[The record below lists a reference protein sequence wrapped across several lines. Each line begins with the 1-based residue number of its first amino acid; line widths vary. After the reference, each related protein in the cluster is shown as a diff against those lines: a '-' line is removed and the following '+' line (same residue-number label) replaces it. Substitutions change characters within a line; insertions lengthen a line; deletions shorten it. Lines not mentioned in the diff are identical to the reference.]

1 MIQSSHVPDQMKK
14 NICERASKALAVMN
28 RIVSKKEELSVLNK
42 EYKEL
47 INACETIM
55 IEEKIHSIN
64 IDEHKTMILKDKSSV
79 KALSKEFLEKY
90 IEDFCCKKLKGV
102 DPTKL
107 SRMMVEYV
115 MDARNSNK
123 KITKCVHFKSARK
136 NQRKRKIMDDDDVI
150 DSNNNINH
158 HQNQEVSVKLQ
169 NNNNHHTKHEEH
181 KENGVLRTLRS

>member
-1 MIQSSHVPDQMKK
+1 MIQSSHVPDLVKK

-64 IDEHKTMILKDKSSV
+64 IDEHKTMILKDKASV

-136 NQRKRKIMDDDDVI
+136 NHKKRKIMDDDVVI
-150 DSNNNINH
+150 DSNNSINN
-158 HQNQEVSVKLQ
+158 QNQEVSVKLH
-169 NNNNHHTKHEEH
+169 NNNNNNTKHEEH